1 MKNVVITIARQH
13 GSGGRLIGECLAKK
27 MGIAYYDKELISLTA
42 KKTGFALDFV
52 KEVEEKQTSSFLYSV
67 YAATTVPSVYEQ
79 ARNAQF
85 AVIRELAEQ
94 GSCVIV
100 GRAADCI
107 LKGIPNCVRIFIHAP
122 LEERIRRARD
132 DYKEPMDNPERA
144 LQKKDKARAA
154 FYNTYSEYTWGDIRN
169 YDMALNSTIGIEKSA
184 DIIWDYVKAKF
195 S

>member
-42 KKTGFALDFV
+42 KRTGFAMDFV

-94 GSCVIV
+94 DSCVIV

-107 LKGIPNCVRIFIHAP
+107 LKNAPNCVRIFIHAP

-132 DYKEPMDNPERA
+132 EYQEPMDNPERA

-154 FYNTYSEYTWGDIRN
+154 FYNTYSEYPWGDIRN
-169 YDMALNSTIGIEKSA
+169 YDMAINSTIGIEKSA